1 MNMKYTHTVLIIS
14 DANATIPTREALFQ
28 EKNCIVISETSPR
41 DALKTAQLY
50 SPSLIILD
58 LNLPHPERLSLCRE
72 LRQGTTAKLLVLSPE
87 KDEQKIYEY
96 FLAGVHEHLTTP
108 LAPIMLVIKSMA
120 WLVRQDWLDTP
131 LESSRIY
138 T

>member
-1 MNMKYTHTVLIIS
+1 MKTTHTVLIIS
-14 DANATIPTREALFQ
+14 DDAATLSSREALFQ
-28 EKNCIVISETSPR
+28 EKNCAVISATLPR
-41 DALKTAQLY
+41 EAVKMAQLF

-58 LNLPHPERLSLCRE
+58 LDLPHPERLSLCRE
-72 LRQGTTAKLLVLSPE
+72 LRASSPGKLLVLSPE

-120 WLVRQDWLDTP
+120 WMVRQDWLDTSM
-131 LESSRIY
+131 ESSRIY